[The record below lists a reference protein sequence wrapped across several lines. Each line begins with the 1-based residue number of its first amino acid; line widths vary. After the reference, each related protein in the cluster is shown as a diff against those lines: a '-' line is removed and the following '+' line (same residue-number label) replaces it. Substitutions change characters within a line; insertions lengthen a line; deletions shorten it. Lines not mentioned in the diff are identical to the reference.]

1 MNIDIK
7 PSMRIDTNLL
17 TEQQALIA
25 NLVANLDCG
34 RTGIS
39 IMRDRDALL
48 GIQGI
53 LDAVADSTDD
63 AVEFSHLDDYEG
75 PECPGCTNPDNC
87 DDCEYTDDPDVDPVC
102 EDYIPPR
109 DRRN

>member
-1 MNIDIK
+1 MNLDIK
-7 PSMRIDTNLL
+7 PSMTIDTDLL

-39 IMRDRDALL
+39 IMRDKDALL

-53 LDAVADSTDD
+53 LDTIADCTDLAVYLD
-63 AVEFSHLDDYEG
+63 AYEG
-75 PECPGCTNPDNC
+75 PECPGCTNLDNC
-87 DDCEYTDDPDVDPVC
+87 NICEYE
-102 EDYIPPR
+102 EDLSN
-109 DRRN
+109 DAC